1 MAIDQSH
8 PSNDKKNPL
17 DAYGTMTKEEE
28 SEAEAYAT
36 RCGIR
41 LPQDIDERRLM
52 LRTLFTYSETRTEDR

>member
-1 MAIDQSH
+1 MVIDQSH
-8 PSNDKKNPL
+8 PSDAI
-17 DAYGTMTKEEE
+17 DAYVKITKGQEK
-28 SEAEAYAT
+28 EAEAYAT